1 MEASNTIEVAAF
13 RADMKSWA
21 DLVTSQVEQAGQAKA
36 YAGKPRKE
44 AAPANRLVD
53 DGVAVEEEKS
63 RTTGKAS
70 AVPPDVAALMSSLSL
85 SAYGPG
91 LVEKLGAS
99 TVADLEYITLQML
112 KEDVGMKPLEA
123 ARLLNAVA
131 ASSAAASRFPALTQV
146 RCA

>member
-44 AAPANRLVD
+44 AAPANRGLVD

-131 ASSAAASRFPALTQV
+131 ASSASRFPALTQV